1 MSATIH
7 ATTKDISN
15 RAFNDEQKRS
25 YAVAVALELIA
36 ARASSSA
43 PVILEQEFDNLSKY
57 ADQIQAALKTK

>member
-7 ATTKDISN
+7 STTKDISN

-36 ARASSSA
+36 AHAASNTAVNLSTE
-43 PVILEQEFDNLSKY
+43 LDNLSKY
-57 ADQIQAALKTK
+57 ADQIQAALKVK